1 MMESKFNA
9 GAMQGIVVLDLTRV
23 LAGPYGTM
31 IFADMGADV
40 IKIEQAN
47 VGDDTR
53 TMGPYQNGESIYYIT
68 NNRNK
73 KGITLNLK
81 SPRGKEIFKE
91 MVKKADVVVENYRP
105 GTMEKLGLGYDVLKE
120 VNPKIIYACISG
132 FGHYGRYKE
141 RPGYDIISQAMSGL
155 MSTTGWPNSGPTR
168 TGTALGDVLA
178 GLWMSIGVL
187 GALQGRNVTG
197 EGQKVDIALVDA
209 AVSAMGNINMIYLA
223 EGRLPARIGNRYE
236 ATYPY
241 DSFECSDSACV
252 IGAGNNKLW
261 KTLCGLMGREDL
273 AEEKKYLSTSD
284 RTHHPEEL
292 KIIVEQW
299 TKTKTAAEIV
309 EICLAAGVPAA
320 PIYDVSQVSAD
331 PHIAKDREMFI
342 EQEHPKAGKVRVTG
356 SPLKLSGT
364 PVTMRTPAPA
374 LGQDNVEVFT
384 SLLGMSEQQISE
396 LKDAGVI

>member
-1 MMESKFNA
+1 MENA
-9 GAMQGIVVLDLTRV
+9 VNSGALKGIVVLDLTRV

-40 IKIEQAN
+40 IKIEQVK

-81 SPRGKEIFKE
+81 DPKGKEIFKE

-120 VNPKIIYACISG
+120 VNPKIIYASISG

-178 GLWMSIGVL
+178 GLWMTIGVL
-187 GALQGRNVTG
+187 GAIQGRNVTG
-197 EGQKVDIALVDA
+197 EGQKVDISLVDA

-223 EGRLPARIGNRYE
+223 EGRIPKRIGNRYE

-241 DSFECSDSACV
+241 DSFECSDGECV

-261 KTLCGLMGREDL
+261 KTLCGLMGREEL
-273 AEEKKYLSTSD
+273 AEMEKYRNTSD
-284 RTHHPEEL
+284 RTQYPEEL
-292 KIIVEQW
+292 KEIVEKW
-299 TKTKTAAEIV
+299 TKTKTAEDVV
-309 EICLAAGVPAA
+309 ETCLTAGVPAA
-320 PIYDVSQVSAD
+320 PIYNVAQVSKD
-331 PHIAKDREMFI
+331 PHIAGDREMFI
-342 EQEHPKAGKVRVTG
+342 EQEHPKAGKVVVTG

-364 PVTMRTPAPA
+364 PVAMRTVAPL
-374 LGQDNVEVFT
+374 LGQDNLEVF
-384 SLLGMSEQQISE
+384 SGFLGMSEEEISE
-396 LKDAGVI
+396 LKNNGVI

>member
-1 MMESKFNA
+1 MENA
-9 GAMQGIVVLDLTRV
+9 VNSGALKGIVVLDLTRV

-40 IKIEQAN
+40 IKIEQVK

-81 SPRGKEIFKE
+81 DPKGKEIFKE

-120 VNPKIIYACISG
+120 VNPKIIYASISG

-178 GLWMSIGVL
+178 GLWMTIGVL
-187 GALQGRNVTG
+187 GAIQGRNVTG
-197 EGQKVDIALVDA
+197 EGQKVDISLVDA

-223 EGRLPARIGNRYE
+223 EGRIPKRIGNRYE

-241 DSFECSDSACV
+241 DSFECSDGECV

-261 KTLCGLMGREDL
+261 KTLCGLMEEL
-273 AEEKKYLSTSD
+273 AEMEKYRNTSD
-284 RTHHPEEL
+284 RTQYPEEL
-292 KIIVEQW
+292 KEIVEKW
-299 TKTKTAAEIV
+299 TKTKTAEDVV
-309 EICLAAGVPAA
+309 ETCLTAGVPAA
-320 PIYDVSQVSAD
+320 PIYNVAQVSKD
-331 PHIAKDREMFI
+331 PHIAGDREMFI
-342 EQEHPKAGKVRVTG
+342 EQEHPKAGKVVVTG

-364 PVTMRTPAPA
+364 PVAMRTVAPL
-374 LGQDNVEVFT
+374 LGQDNLEVF
-384 SLLGMSEQQISE
+384 SGFLGMSEEEISE
-396 LKDAGVI
+396 LKNNGVI

>member
-1 MMESKFNA
+1 MITKAFA
-9 GAMQGIVVLDLTRV
+9 PGALEGITVLDLTRV

-40 IKIEQAN
+40 IKIEQP
-47 VGDDTR
+47 VKGDDTR
-53 TMGPYQNGESIYYIT
+53 SFPPYQNGESVYYIT

-73 KGITLNLK
+73 KGVTLNLK
-81 SPRGKEIFKE
+81 DPQGKEIFKS
-91 MVKKADVVVENYRP
+91 MVKTADVVVENYRP

-141 RPGYDIISQAMSGL
+141 RPGYDIIAQAMSGL
-155 MSTTGWPNSGPTR
+155 MSTTGWPETGPTR

-178 GLWMSIGVL
+178 GLWMTIGVL

-197 EGQKVDIALVDA
+197 LGQKVDIALVDA

-223 EGRLPARIGNRYE
+223 EGRIPGRIGNRYE

-241 DSFECSDSACV
+241 DSFACSDINCV

-261 KTLCGLMGREDL
+261 KNLCALMGREEL
-273 AEEKKYLSTSD
+273 AELPKYLNVPD
-284 RTHHPEEL
+284 RTEHHAEL
-292 KIIVEQW
+292 RPIVEKW
-299 TKTKTAAEIV
+299 TRTKTAKEIV

-320 PIYDVSQVSAD
+320 PIYDVAQVSTD
-331 PHIAKDREMFI
+331 PHIAGDREMFI
-342 EQEHPKAGKVRVTG
+342 EQEHPTAGKVIVTG

-364 PVTMRTPAPA
+364 PITIRTPAPA
-374 LGQDNVEVFT
+374 LGQDNAAVFKR
-384 SLLGMSEQQISE
+384 LLGLDEQQLTA
-396 LKDAGVI
+396 LKTQGVI

>member
-1 MMESKFNA
+1 MIENRFNA
-9 GAMQGIVVLDLTRV
+9 GALQGIVVLDLTRV

-40 IKIEQAN
+40 IKIEQP
-47 VGDDTR
+47 VTGDDTR
-53 TMGPYQNGESIYYIT
+53 LFGPYQNGESVYYIT

-81 SPRGKEIFKE
+81 SPKGKEVFKE

-120 VNPKIIYACISG
+120 INPKIIYGSISG

-141 RPGYDIISQAMSGL
+141 RPGYDIIAQAMSGL
-155 MSTTGWPNSGPTR
+155 MSTTGWPSTGPTR

-178 GLWMSIGVL
+178 GLWMAIGVL

-197 EGQKVDIALVDA
+197 EGQKVDIALVDS

-223 EGRLPARIGNRYE
+223 ENRLPERIGNRYE
-236 ATYPY
+236 AAYPY
-241 DSFECSDSACV
+241 DSFDCSDIACV

-273 AEEKKYLSTSD
+273 AEMDKYRNSPD
-284 RTHHPEEL
+284 RTKHYQEL
-292 KIIVEQW
+292 KPIVEQW
-299 TKTKTAAEIV
+299 TKTKTAADVV
-309 EICLAAGVPAA
+309 ETCLAAGVPAA
-320 PIYDVSQVSAD
+320 PIYDVAQVSTD

-342 EQEHPKAGKVRVTG
+342 EQEHPKAGKVIVTG

-374 LGQDNVEVFT
+374 LGQDNVEVFST
-384 SLLGMSEQQISE
+384 LLGMNEQQITE